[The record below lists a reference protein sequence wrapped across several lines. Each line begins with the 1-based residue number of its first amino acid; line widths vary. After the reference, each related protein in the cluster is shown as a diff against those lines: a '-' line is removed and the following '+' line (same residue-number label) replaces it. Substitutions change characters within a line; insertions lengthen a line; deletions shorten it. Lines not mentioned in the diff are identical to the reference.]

1 MSLHTYDRKDLIEW
15 QKELSHTSTESSPHD
30 LFVFLRL
37 CVSLA
42 SSLPLF
48 VSHVVTCSP
57 SLSLY
62 FSTCVCVIHMYA
74 WHMWLYVFNVHSK
87 HSHMHKNAKN
97 LNQCSSSSLLPS
109 RCVNVCGNT
118 GSICE
123 CINIFCVGASQCV
136 CGHPKLCFTS
146 DATLFV
152 GVIDAQALE

>member
-1 MSLHTYDRKDLIEW
+1 MSERGQRAGCCSRASDWYTGCATAIVAARNATFTKRK
-15 QKELSHTSTESSPHD
+15 
-30 LFVFLRL
+30 
-37 CVSLA
+37 
-42 SSLPLF
+42 SLPRARNF
-48 VSHVVTCSP
+48 HRQTRTVRIWC
-57 SLSLY
+57 
-62 FSTCVCVIHMYA
+62 
-74 WHMWLYVFNVHSK
+74 LYVFNVHSK

-109 RCVNVCGNT
+109 RCVNVCRNT

-123 CINIFCVGASQCV
+123 CINIFCVGASQRV